1 MVLGEIVAVILF
13 MIGCFAIMAERDI
26 IKTTIGIDIMAGG
39 VILYFLTTPRGYVL
53 PPIGDIKDKAD
64 LVADPLPQALMIT
77 NIIIGVTGIAI
88 ALAIFI
94 RLYKKYDTAR
104 WDTALQKSKEDI

>member
-1 MVLGEIVAVILF
+1 MVLGEIIAVILF
-13 MIGCFAIMAERDI
+13 MIGCFCIMSDRDI

-39 VILYFLTTPRGYVL
+39 VILYFLTTPHDHLL
-53 PPIGDIKDKAD
+53 PPIGDKVGS
-64 LVADPLPQALMIT
+64 VADPLPQALMIT

-94 RLYKKYDTAR
+94 RLYKKYDIAR
-104 WDTALQKSKEDI
+104 WDIALQKSKGDI